1 MSTVGIDST
10 RAVYVQRAS
19 QLEAERLDDE
29 VLLLLLHQAYAI
41 FRHFRSGFGEAFTPE
56 LRLILRG
63 VFYANTV
70 LTHESSPGRAIQN
83 LRLCS
88 KGDVDALMQGNAWL
102 GNDGKRLSLGQRY
115 ALFTLEVILPYLWG
129 RVRLLTR
136 SSFDDSPM
144 RWLGLSIPNLV
155 LQRLLRVRGA
165 CETIHRALEL
175 ANFAAFLS
183 RGRYPKLSHRLTRTV
198 MQYADIR
205 ATRTVSFE
213 FVNRQLV
220 WSGFAEFMVFLTP
233 VLWSAR
239 TSRRLSGLLSRI
251 NLLGVG
257 SNSSIDAESSSPQIS
272 ENRIPSAAGEQ
283 NLACPRCES
292 SSPCMAHIALPCRHV
307 FCYVCLALAMETD
320 PGYKCKRCGVSVHAY
335 QRLTAS

>member
-102 GNDGKRLSLGQRY
+102 GNDGKRLSFGQRY

-129 RVRLLTR
+129 RARLLTR
-136 SSFDDSPM
+136 SSLDDSPM

-205 ATRTVSFE
+205 ATRAVSFE
-213 FVNRQLV
+213 FV
-220 WSGFAEFMVFLTP
+220 LTP

-239 TSRRLSGLLSRI
+239 TSRLLSGLLSRI
-251 NLLGVG
+251 NLLGVD

-272 ENRIPSAAGEQ
+272 ENRIPSAAGEP

-335 QRLTAS
+335 KRLTAS